1 MKEESTFLSTT
12 PEETPAAASNSPP
25 SLPPGKRAR
34 LLRPRVCAPSHHLA
48 DTNQP
53 ADRYLVLG
61 SSGSWLRWVGM
72 TGDMGDTGTTTRRK
86 KGNKVSLSDN
96 VAKNENKS
104 SEVVGAEVA
113 KQVESER
120 RYSDRECR
128 RGAYR
133 KTFDTI

>member
-1 MKEESTFLSTT
+1 MALELLSH
-12 PEETPAAASNSPP
+12 N
-25 SLPPGKRAR
+25 
-34 LLRPRVCAPSHHLA
+34 LA

-53 ADRYLVLG
+53 AAGYLVLG
-61 SSGSWLRWVGM
+61 SSGCWLIWVGM